1 MDKRGF
7 FGIVKDIFYSNALD
21 ENEGHLRSMSQNL
34 SPVILQLNNKTLLSP
49 TKTPIYNSVGIN
61 SSPRSPSPASN
72 LLSHPSNYRHNTNP
86 SQINKNPLL
95 EERKVSSLKD
105 IESSS
110 TADKNGRNLCAL
122 EITDKLLFSMDNDN
136 LILNDIE
143 DELDGFTPI
152 DTYVESKDM
161 PTKYNNS
168 MRITKLRSCYNIDIG
183 RAISNCYGDYLK
195 RIGNNFRNLEMEF
208 QQQYQAITINGGF
221 EELISLLV
229 NLTSIKEEL
238 RSGNLIY
245 RSDCLVSEMS
255 VYLDHYFELLEV
267 NENLLRDIDQYK
279 LRYSYMVDKVRKS
292 ESSIEKCNSLIE
304 KQQAFKK
311 KLVHTLRGLI
321 LFDIPLGQVILDYIE
336 QCNGNTTFEQT
347 FREKN
352 SAITNFLTTAS
363 TKKINLLQKEN
374 DSLTK
379 DIKLVKEAQKSLT
392 DTNKNLKEENDLL
405 KGRMESLKQ
414 KQEKEIQ
421 ELKKENKRLLTINV
435 GLTKELDEIKRDKG
449 KLEGNL
455 LKEKN
460 KNTLLKNEL
469 ASIANDNNDL
479 KSSLQNLEG
488 NIEES
493 LTEEALKVRFISLSP
508 ENYNT
513 LDVEC
518 IDRQDLVSLR
528 NLLKVLTLTLEIP
541 FSKLQ
546 TTIPLLAIRLYH
558 ENTSLLSFC
567 NTLHMHLY
575 GKPLAIKNYRR
586 WAYADYLKICNIHEV
601 QHPIKPIL
609 EAMFNKIAPKV

>member
-195 RIGNNFRNLEMEF
+195 KIGNNFRNLEMEF

-279 LRYSYMVDKVRKS
+279 LRYSYMHKKNKS
-292 ESSIEKCNSLIE
+292 SS
-304 KQQAFKK
+304 
-311 KLVHTLRGLI
+311 
-321 LFDIPLGQVILDYIE
+321 
-336 QCNGNTTFEQT
+336 
-347 FREKN
+347 
-352 SAITNFLTTAS
+352 
-363 TKKINLLQKEN
+363 KEN

-575 GKPLAIKNYRR
+575 GKPLAIKIIGDGHMQIILRHATYMKYSILLSPY
-586 WAYADYLKICNIHEV
+586 WKQCSIKLHLKFECYES
-601 QHPIKPIL
+601 
-609 EAMFNKIAPKV
+609 FN